1 MRYKIIID
9 SCGEL
14 LDEWKKD
21 ECFES
26 IPLTLMVGAEQII
39 DDETFDQSLLIKWQ
53 PARNVRN
60 QPARHL
66 RDI

>member
-26 IPLTLMVGAEQII
+26 IPLTLMVGAEQIR
-39 DDETFDQSLLIKWQ
+39 QSLLIKWQ

>member
-39 DDETFDQSLLIKWQ
+39 RQSLLIKWQ